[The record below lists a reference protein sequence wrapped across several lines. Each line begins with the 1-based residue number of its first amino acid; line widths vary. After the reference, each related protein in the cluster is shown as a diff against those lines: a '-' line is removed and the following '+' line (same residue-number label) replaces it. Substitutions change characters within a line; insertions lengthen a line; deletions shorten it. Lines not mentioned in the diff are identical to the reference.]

1 LPPGATRSSV
11 IFNNFHCVPHRKK
24 LKRLSMASE
33 PTQGVVA
40 RGVAKANCAF
50 GGHQAEGEPHGGRH
64 TRCGA
69 STYTFEKT
77 ELKTWRAGINEAS
90 ALSTK
95 NSHKRRGFT
104 LRQTPHQF
112 MEALERT
119 NTLVDI
125 IRQPSPFSA
134 GPRERLEHRLEHLI
148 SEQQEEEEET
158 ASRKI
163 KTLQL
168 EGKVLAR
175 IHKID
180 GMHFYCIDFPQRAQ
194 PCALHIE
201 VWSATDS
208 SAIRFYVSRSDVPTP
223 SSFDWWSPT
232 NSRLTIAPDDP
243 RFQHGTYWITIAALG
258 SNARYRLVCNSHMQR
273 PVFST
278 VHKKAAEKMVK
289 KGVMDYLK
297 ASQSRM
303 MDSRNSSKPLRPAY
317 REQYRP
323 LSSPAA
329 PSTGGDVDGRTA
341 DRRPCVTI
349 SRTQSLFCQ
358 EHAGGGSNREVG
370 GAATR
375 KPSTESAS
383 SWSSNAEPKP
393 AKTLTKEEKET
404 ITLQR
409 CDHFEQ
415 KYLKATLEPFSLRS
429 RSVSVKDSHFNPEKL
444 RQALALIHEVSSAD
458 HDNKNKYENGKVQ
471 VKDLCSEFA
480 SRSFRHSIE
489 NATRSTAHR
498 LGASVAS
505 DAHSQAQLPGS
516 PQHQSSLSEQRQ
528 HGHQKSRTQAQWAL
542 STEDPRLRKMI
553 GREGLPRRMCML
565 KRDAID
571 YRTHSFAEGYFRLS
585 RVGALE
591 MTGDEA
597 GAHEQNKDVPFKHL
611 AQIQELISAT
621 EITLPDQPSTFHCFR
636 LEFPDATKDTD
647 FFSTKG
653 SGKIF
658 LTLAA
663 FSPEERS
670 KWLEALNLFAE
681 LTAAERE
688 RAAKRAAFKRQQKHS
703 KQHLLA
709 QQLSLD
715 KPDAAAS
722 SVRSSGVGLGGAG
735 GSGPRFLGDGSLS
748 PSGAQTGPPATLRET
763 PQGASAASTAAATR
777 RGMHAP
783 EHAQP
788 PWSAEGGGG
797 ESGAAAE
804 SPGTGVDMAD
814 SFSLVYAFSQTSSPS
829 RVRPMSAV
837 PWRTADSPPPK
848 NVVRPTSALR

>member
-1 LPPGATRSSV
+1 MPPPQGHVRHLSS
-11 IFNNFHCVPHRKK
+11 K
-24 LKRLSMASE
+24 
-33 PTQGVVA
+33 
-40 RGVAKANCAF
+40 
-50 GGHQAEGEPHGGRH
+50 QAHSGEGEHHGCGH

-77 ELKTWRAGINEAS
+77 ELKTWRAGINEAA

-125 IRQPSPFSA
+125 IRQPSPFNA
-134 GPRERLEHRLEHLI
+134 GPSERLEHRLEHLI
-148 SEQQEEEEET
+148 SEQQEEEETE
-158 ASRKI
+158 SRKI

-208 SAIRFYVSRSDVPTP
+208 NAIRFYVSRSDVPTP

-243 RFQHGTYWITIAALG
+243 RFQYGTYWITIAALG

-278 VHKKAAEKMVK
+278 VHNKAAEKIVK

-303 MDSRNSSKPLRPAY
+303 LDSRNNSKPLRPAY

-323 LSSPAA
+323 PSSPLA
-329 PSTGGDVDGRTA
+329 PSTGDSAVEGRAA
-341 DRRPCVTI
+341 DRRPCVTT
-349 SRTQSLFCQ
+349 SQTQSLSSGP
-358 EHAGGGSNREVG
+358 EHAGGGSNREG
-370 GAATR
+370 ARAATR
-375 KPSTESAS
+375 KPSTEYAS
-383 SWSSNAEPKP
+383 SCSSDAEPKP
-393 AKTLTKEEKET
+393 AKTLTKEEKEI
-404 ITLQR
+404 ITHQR

-415 KYLKATLEPFSLRS
+415 IYLKATLEPFSLRS
-429 RSVSVKDSHFNPEKL
+429 RSISVKDSPFNPEKL
-444 RQALALIHEVSSAD
+444 RQTLAFIHEVSRAD
-458 HDNKNKYENGKVQ
+458 HDNKNKYENGKVEA
-471 VKDLCSEFA
+471 KDLCSEFA

-489 NATRSTAHR
+489 SATRSTAHR

-505 DAHSQAQLPGS
+505 DAQSQAHLPGS

-553 GREGLPRRMCML
+553 GREGLPRRMCLL

-571 YRTHSFAEGYFRLS
+571 YRTHSFTEGYFRLS

-597 GAHEQNKDVPFKHL
+597 GAHERNKDVPFKHL

-636 LEFPDATKDTD
+636 LEFPDDT
-647 FFSTKG
+647 TTG
-653 SGKIF
+653 SGKLF

-663 FSPEERS
+663 FSPQERS

-688 RAAKRAAFKRQQKHS
+688 RAAKRAAFKSQRKLS
-703 KQHLLA
+703 KQHFLA

-722 SVRSSGVGLGGAG
+722 SVRSSGVGLGLAG
-735 GSGPRFLGDGSLS
+735 GSGPRFFGDGSLS
-748 PSGAQTGPPATLRET
+748 PSGAQTGPPAALREAL
-763 PQGASAASTAAATR
+763 GASAASTAAAAR

-783 EHAQP
+783 EHAQH
-788 PWSAEGGGG
+788 PWAAEGGGG
-797 ESGAAAE
+797 GSGAAAE
-804 SPGTGVDMAD
+804 SPGTGGDMAD
-814 SFSLVYAFSQTSSPS
+814 SFSLVNAFSQPSPPS

-837 PWRTADSPPPK
+837 PWSTADSPPPK